1 MIVERQAER
10 IESWPESLFE
20 AKQKKNS
27 NKWNGIE
34 I

>member
-20 AKQKKNS
+20 AKQKETATN
-27 NKWNGIE
+27 E
-34 I
+34 ME